1 MSTENDAVARLANT
15 WRFPTEI
22 RFGVGRIAELA
33 RACKRLGMTRPLLV
47 TDPGLAALPMVADA
61 VAGNAA
67 AGLPTTVFSEVKG
80 NPVGRNLED
89 GVAAFGQGGH
99 DGIVAIGGGSSI
111 DAGKAIGFMVGVG
124 PGRRWQDYAIYG
136 PAWRGADPEGAP
148 PMVAVPTTAGT
159 GSEVGRAAVII
170 DEETETK
177 KILIHAKMLPGIVIA
192 DPALTAGLPPE
203 LTAATGMDA
212 LAHSLEAYST
222 LEYHPMST
230 GIALEAMALIK
241 DWLPVAYR
249 DGGNLVARAHM
260 MAAASM
266 GATAFQKGLGA
277 IHALSH
283 PVGAVYDTHHGLTNA
298 VFMPYVLA
306 FNRPAIADRMG
317 RLAAYLGLATASFEA
332 VMDWVLALR
341 RELEIPHTLAELGVP
356 GDRAREI
363 AEMAAADPCAAENPV
378 PCDAPALRQI
388 FDAAAAGRLD

>member
-1 MSTENDAVARLANT
+1 MSAENDAVARLANT

-61 VAGNAA
+61 VAANAA

-124 PGRRWQDYAIYG
+124 PGRRWQDYAVYG
-136 PAWRGADPEGAP
+136 PAWRGADPKDMP
-148 PMVAVPTTAGT
+148 PILAVPTTAGT

-170 DEETETK
+170 DPETETK

-192 DPALTAGLPPE
+192 DPALTAGLPPK

-222 LEYHPMST
+222 LEYHPLST

-306 FNRPAIADRMG
+306 FNRPAIEARMG

-356 GDRAREI
+356 GDRAGEI

-378 PCDAPALRQI
+378 PCDAPALRRI

>member
-1 MSTENDAVARLANT
+1 MRQ
-15 WRFPTEI
+15 P
-22 RFGVGRIAELA
+22 
-33 RACKRLGMTRPLLV
+33 RP
-47 TDPGLAALPMVADA
+47 
-61 VAGNAA
+61 
-67 AGLPTTVFSEVKG
+67 
-80 NPVGRNLED
+80 
-89 GVAAFGQGGH
+89 
-99 DGIVAIGGGSSI
+99 
-111 DAGKAIGFMVGVG
+111 
-124 PGRRWQDYAIYG
+124 RR
-136 PAWRGADPEGAP
+136 
-148 PMVAVPTTAGT
+148 
-159 GSEVGRAAVII
+159 
-170 DEETETK
+170 
-177 KILIHAKMLPGIVIA
+177 
-192 DPALTAGLPPE
+192 ALTAGLPPK

-222 LEYHPMST
+222 LEDHPMST

-249 DGGNLVARAHM
+249 DGGHLVARAHM

-306 FNRPAIADRMG
+306 FNRPAIEARMG

-341 RELEIPHTLAELGVP
+341 RELEIPHTLADLGVP
-356 GDRAREI
+356 DDRAREI

-378 PCDAPALRQI
+378 PCDAPALRRI
-388 FDAAAAGRLD
+388 FDAAATGRLD

>member
-1 MSTENDAVARLANT
+1 MSAENDAVARLANT

-47 TDPGLAALPMVADA
+47 TDPGLAALPMVKDA

-124 PGRRWQDYAIYG
+124 PARRWQDYAIHG
-136 PAWRGADPEGAP
+136 PAWRGADPEGMP

-170 DEETETK
+170 DPETETK

-192 DPALTAGLPPE
+192 DPALTAGLPPK

-283 PVGAVYDTHHGLTNA
+283 PLGAVYDTHHGLANA

-306 FNRPAIADRMG
+306 FNRPAIEARMG

-378 PCDAPALRQI
+378 PCDVPALRRI

>member
-47 TDPGLAALPMVADA
+47 TDPGLAALSMVKDA
-61 VAGNAA
+61 VAANAA

-124 PGRRWQDYAIYG
+124 PARRWQDYAIYG
-136 PAWRGADPEGAP
+136 PAWRGANPQGMP
-148 PMVAVPTTAGT
+148 PILAVPTTAGT

-192 DPALTAGLPPE
+192 DPALTAGLPPK

-306 FNRPAIADRMG
+306 FNRPAIEDRIG

-378 PCDAPALRQI
+378 PCDAPALRRI

>member
-80 NPVGRNLED
+80 NPVGRNLDD

-124 PGRRWQDYAIYG
+124 PARRWQDYAIHG
-136 PAWRGADPEGAP
+136 PAWRGADPQGAP
-148 PMVAVPTTAGT
+148 PIVAVPTTAGT

-170 DEETETK
+170 DPETETK
-177 KILIHAKMLPGIVIA
+177 KILIHAKMLPAIVIA
-192 DPALTAGLPPE
+192 DPALTAGLPPK

-249 DGGNLVARAHM
+249 DGLNLVARAHM

-306 FNRPAIADRMG
+306 FNRPAVEARMG

-378 PCDAPALRQI
+378 PCDAPALRRI